1 MDPIESLRRLLE
13 AVRKQGAD
21 IAPTYSEYILLAFAI
36 ATDCGEAGR
45 GMFHELCA
53 FSPKYRQRDADRLFD
68 SALRDGRREVHLG
81 TVFHLA
87 RQAGVEVEIPAE
99 KTENLHNLHN
109 LHPLPS
115 LTHTRV

>member
-1 MDPIESLRRLLE
+1 MDPIESLRRLVE

-21 IAPTYSEYILLAFAI
+21 IAPTYSEYLQLAFAI

-45 GMFHELCA
+45 SLFHELCA

-81 TVFHLA
+81 TAFHLA
-87 RQAGVEVEIPAE
+87 EQAGVENL
-99 KTENLHNLHN
+99 KNLQNLHLQDSSH
-109 LHPLPS
+109 
-115 LTHTRV
+115 THTRARSARRL